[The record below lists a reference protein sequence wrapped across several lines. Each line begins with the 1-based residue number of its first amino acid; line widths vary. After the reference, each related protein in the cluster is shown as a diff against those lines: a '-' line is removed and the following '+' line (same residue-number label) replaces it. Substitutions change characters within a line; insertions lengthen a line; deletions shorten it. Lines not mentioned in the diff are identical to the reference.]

1 MKKSSQGNGERF
13 KRKVKRI
20 KIKIQ
25 RRSEQIIWAP
35 LSVFR
40 SQSFHFTSLRKKD
53 FRSSRGALRKV
64 EDLS

>member
-1 MKKSSQGNGERF
+1 MEKDSREK
-13 KRKVKRI
+13 KRI
-20 KIKIQ
+20 KIKTQ